1 VDSNDDGDEFIMDK
15 KNTLYMELLLFKWD
29 TCEEGDTVHNRS
41 AEGFTIT
48 ASYMHCDIFVFFL

>member
-1 VDSNDDGDEFIMDK
+1 MNRNDAGEVIMNK

-48 ASYMHCDIFVFFL
+48 VSYMHCYIFVFFL